1 MKNQYI
7 TAQCQN
13 MISIMQTFS
22 AACELAALEDDGAV
36 SSAEEKSLQRIRA
49 AAKRFQKELEK
60 VIN

>member
-1 MKNQYI
+1 MENQYI
-7 TAQCQN
+7 FAQCKN
-13 MISIMQTFS
+13 MISVIDTFT

-36 SSAEEKSLQRIRA
+36 SGSEEKALRKVRT

>member
-13 MISIMQTFS
+13 MISIMQTLS

-49 AAKRFQKELEK
+49 AAQRFQKELEK